1 MEPAGQ
7 GDWVVESGD
16 SMASIAGATGHFA
29 DTLWNVAENTALKE
43 ARQDGEIL
51 LPGDRVTVPPI
62 QPKQVAAATGK
73 RHVFKR
79 KGVPV
84 KFTLVLVDD
93 EGSVFSGKKY
103 ELVAGD
109 KTYSGES
116 DDAGKIECFVDPA
129 SRNGELKVW
138 LDEPGL
144 PSPWTHSVNLGALY
158 PVEHL
163 IGVQQRL
170 ANLGFYAG
178 ELDGELTPAT
188 LAAANAFRAAQQIEP
203 SGEIDDAL
211 RQKLTEVHAA

>member
-1 MEPAGQ
+1 MEPAGE

-29 DTLWNVAENTALKE
+29 DTLWNVAANAALKE

-62 QPKQVAAATGK
+62 EPKQVAAATGR

-93 EGSVFSGKKY
+93 EGVFFAGKKY

-116 DDAGKIECFVDPA
+116 DDAGKIECFVDPT
-129 SRNGELKVW
+129 SREGELKVW

-158 PVEHL
+158 PLEHL
-163 IGVQQRL
+163 VGVQQRL
-170 ANLGFYAG
+170 ANLGFYTG
-178 ELDGELTPAT
+178 ELNGELTPET
-188 LAAANAFRAAQQIEP
+188 AAAISAFQAAQQIAVT
-203 SGEIDDAL
+203 GAVDDAT
-211 RQKLTEVHAA
+211 RAKVAEVHKA